1 MFVVVLTPEVVCQ
14 DEIVVE
20 EAEAPLGPDSSTT
33 DLNLETISSN
43 LTSFENTTL
52 GATNATSGNF
62 SETANNTQKL
72 VQCIMNFGSSEVQLV
87 NDTEL
92 IKLLIS
98 QSNIT
103 SRDNP
108 AQCILVLF
116 YSKHCPF
123 SSMAA
128 PHFNAL
134 PRAFPDVKFVAIN
147 AMVYHLFNT
156 QNGIVGVPSVM
167 LFHNGRQVGK
177 YNETD
182 YTLDLFSKFITKY
195 TGIPALEKS
204 FVISGDFAGP
214 VISAPSKEVDVF
226 LIISW
231 LFIILCGAYY
241 FSKSRLWKWIVET
254 IQSNWRESEA
264 QAQHEHVE

>member
-1 MFVVVLTPEVVCQ
+1 MDTSQVICQ
-14 DEIVVE
+14 DEVVIE
-20 EAEAPLGPDSSTT
+20 QDPLDSATTNLDVQSTSNNSSPFVNKTLKELNATAENS
-33 DLNLETISSN
+33 LETVN
-43 LTSFENTTL
+43 RGL
-52 GATNATSGNF
+52 
-62 SETANNTQKL
+62 KL
-72 VQCIMNFGSSEVQLV
+72 VQCIPNFGSSEVELV

-103 SRDNP
+103 SRGVP
-108 AQCILVLF
+108 AHCVLVLF

-134 PRAFPDVKFVAIN
+134 PRAFPDVKIVAIN

-195 TGIPALEKS
+195 TGISALEKS
-204 FVISGDFAGP
+204 FVTSGDFSGP
-214 VISAPSKEVDVF
+214 VTSVPSKDVDVF

-231 LFIILCGAYY
+231 LFILFCGAYY
-241 FSKSRLWKWIVET
+241 FSKSKVWRWIVET

-264 QAQHEHVE
+264 QAQREHVD